1 MLHVGDSAMSSVPFV
16 DVANMARWMA
26 DRGVEPLLAR
36 LTEAIEADFLR
47 WDSFDLAPRIATHS
61 VDGVIE
67 LMPTSDGET
76 FGFKYVNGHPI
87 NPSRGLQTV
96 TAFGVLADVRT
107 GYPTFLAEMTLLTAL
122 RTGATSALAAR
133 WLARPDSRVM
143 ALIGTGSQAE
153 FQALAFCA
161 VCGIDQIRAY
171 DIDPDAA
178 AKFVRNAKR
187 FGLDVYVARDVADAV
202 EGADIITTCT
212 ADKRSATV
220 LADDLVRP
228 GVHINAIGGDC
239 PGKTEL
245 DAAILARARVVV
257 EYEPQTRLEGEIQ
270 QMDPAFEVSELH
282 EVIAGGQR
290 RQSADE
296 ITVFDSVGFAVE
308 DVCALRFVCAD
319 VLGTEYVTEL
329 DLVAS
334 PSDPRDLYGLIA
346 AARPIG
352 AQRSLR
358 AS

>member
-1 MLHVGDSAMSSVPFV
+1 MSGVPFV
-16 DVANMARWMA
+16 DVTHMARWMA

-36 LTEAIEADFLR
+36 LTDALEADFR
-47 WDSFDLAPRIATHS
+47 HWESFELVPRVASHS

-153 FQALAFCA
+153 FQALAFRA
-161 VCGIDQIRAY
+161 VCGIDQVRAY
-171 DIDPDAA
+171 DIDPDAL

-187 FGLDVYVARDVADAV
+187 FGLDVYVARDVVDAV
-202 EGADIITTCT
+202 DGADIITTCT

-220 LADDLVRP
+220 LPDALVVP
-228 GVHINAIGGDC
+228 GVHINAVGGDC

-245 DAAILARARVVV
+245 EPATLARARVVV
-257 EYEPQTRLEGEIQ
+257 EYEPQTRIEGEIQ
-270 QMDPAFEVSELH
+270 QMDPAFAVAELH
-282 EVIAGGQR
+282 EVIESGRR

-308 DVCALRFVCAD
+308 DMCALRFVRAD
-319 VLGTEYVTEL
+319 VLGTEFVDEL

-334 PSDPRDLYGLIA
+334 PSDPRDLYALVA
-346 AARPIG
+346 AAQPVAAHR
-352 AQRSLR
+352 R
-358 AS
+358 

>member
-1 MLHVGDSAMSSVPFV
+1 MSGVPFV

-36 LTEAIEADFLR
+36 LTEALEADFLR
-47 WDSFDLAPRIATHS
+47 WDSFELVPRVASHS
-61 VDGVIE
+61 SEGVIE

-153 FQALAFCA
+153 FQALAFRA
-161 VCGIDQIRAY
+161 VCGIEQIRAY
-171 DIDPDAA
+171 DIDPDAV
-178 AKFVRNAKR
+178 AKFVRNADSC
-187 FGLDVYVARDVADAV
+187 GLDVYVARDVADAV
-202 EGADIITTCT
+202 DGAEIITTCT

-220 LADDLVRP
+220 LANDLVGP
-228 GVHINAIGGDC
+228 GVHINAVGGDC

-245 DAAILARARVVV
+245 DAKILERARVVV
-257 EYEPQTRLEGEIQ
+257 EYEPQTRIEGEIQ
-270 QMDPAFEVSELH
+270 QMGPAFAVTELH
-282 EVIAGGQR
+282 EVIESGR
-290 RQSADE
+290 RRHSADE

-319 VLGTEYVTEL
+319 VLGTEFVDEL

-334 PSDPRDLYGLIA
+334 PSDPRDLYALVAIARPA
-346 AARPIG
+346 AAR
-352 AQRSLR
+352 RSLR